1 MNQKTFY
8 LFRHGQTDWNVEHR
22 CQGHTDI
29 PLNSTGISQAQTLSE
44 FFKSREVVFDRLYSS
59 DLSRALETAKT
70 VQKSQPNSV
79 ELIQT
84 KSLREGHLGQAE
96 GLKIS
101 EIKEKFGEKRWESFR
116 FTTGEAL
123 DIGFP
128 GGETRRESLQRIR
141 SFVEGLID
149 SPHQVIGLSTH
160 GGVLRSLLHSFL
172 PDGHDPLDIP
182 NCVVYRL
189 NFRQGT
195 WSVEGPLNDDCF
207 VR

>member
-8 LFRHGQTDWNVEHR
+8 LFRHGQTDWNVELR

-29 PLNSTGISQAQTLSE
+29 PLNPTGFSQARVLSD
-44 FFKSREVVFDRLYSS
+44 FFQSREIVFDRLYSS
-59 DLSRALETAKT
+59 DLSRALETAQL
-70 VQKSQPNSV
+70 VLSAQPQSV

-84 KSLREGHLGQAE
+84 SSLREGHLGQAE

-116 FTTGEAL
+116 FTSGEAL
-123 DIGFP
+123 DVGFP

-141 SFVEGLID
+141 NFVEDLVET
-149 SPHQVIGLSTH
+149 PHQVIGLSTH

-172 PDGHDPLDIP
+172 PDGHAPLDIP

-189 NFRQGT
+189 NFHHGN
-195 WSVEGPLNDDCF
+195 WSVEGPLNEDCF